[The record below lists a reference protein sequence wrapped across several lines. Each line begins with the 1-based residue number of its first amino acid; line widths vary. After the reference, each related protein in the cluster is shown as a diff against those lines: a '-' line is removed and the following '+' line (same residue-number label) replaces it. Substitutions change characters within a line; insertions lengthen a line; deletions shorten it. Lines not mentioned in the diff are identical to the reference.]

1 MKTKLT
7 LFVTVIAVALFG
19 MGLSSAAPIENANSN
34 PPSNALE
41 FNKHRYLILH
51 SAKGFT
57 WEDANKIA
65 QALGGH
71 LPYVETK
78 EENDFLRSILNDA
91 KWGFSI
97 PLGATDSEKEGVW
110 KWGNGKLVKWTD
122 WATGQPSNSGN
133 EDRLALNT
141 PLHKRWKTGTW
152 NDADGG
158 WITIVIEFE

>member
-7 LFVTVIAVALFG
+7 LFVAVIAVALFG
-19 MGLSSAAPIENANSN
+19 TDFLGAASKENASSN
-34 PPSNALE
+34 PPSNVFE

-51 SAKGFT
+51 SSKAFL
-57 WEDANKIA
+57 WEDAIQIA
-65 QALGGH
+65 KELGGH

-78 EENDFLRSILNDA
+78 EENDFLRSILKDA
-91 KWGFSI
+91 KWGGSI
-97 PLGATDSEKEGVW
+97 PLGATDVEKEGVW
-110 KWGNGKLVKWTD
+110 KWNNGKLVKWTD

-141 PLHKRWKTGTW
+141 PSNKRWKTGTW

-158 WITIVIEFE
+158 WYTIVIE